1 MAVEIAFGIATTLI
15 GELRKVIERTKNAE
29 QEEKNKLRQALQH
42 IEASLDQAIIKI
54 GLCARYEGDY
64 YSPKELQLYIP
75 SIALNINEVANAT
88 KDIFPREIYD
98 GLINLANQFVSF
110 NREINSL
117 EMGKDFH
124 PNLKKLLDA
133 INKLKGLLSS
143 VGSEK

>member
-1 MAVEIAFGIATTLI
+1 MVAGIDALIEVLHKEIERVRDSKQEGKDK
-15 GELRKVIERTKNAE
+15 LRK
-29 QEEKNKLRQALQH
+29 ALLS

-64 YSPKELQLYIP
+64 HSPKELQLYIP